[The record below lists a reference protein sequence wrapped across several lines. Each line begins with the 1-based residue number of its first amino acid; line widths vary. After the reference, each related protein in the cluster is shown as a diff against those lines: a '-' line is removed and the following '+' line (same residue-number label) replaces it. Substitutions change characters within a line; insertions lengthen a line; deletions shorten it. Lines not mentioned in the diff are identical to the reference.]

1 MGNPEAYLR
10 KFPGGALPKDRAGL
24 DEILRLLSRASMM
37 NVLQVIISARAP
49 LIQQNPGLCAIS
61 ATSLSRRLKELEK
74 AGLVRRYSHNTI
86 PLTVEYQ
93 ATQVAFE
100 LEPTL
105 RELYSWAIDNR
116 ESLRGP

>member
-1 MGNPEAYLR
+1 M
-10 KFPGGALPKDRAGL
+10 DRAGL

-49 LIQQNPGLCAIS
+49 LRFSRIQDLCAIS

>member
-1 MGNPEAYLR
+1 
-10 KFPGGALPKDRAGL
+10 
-24 DEILRLLSRASMM
+24 M

-49 LIQQNPGLCAIS
+49 LRFSRIQDLCAIS

-105 RELYSWAIDNR
+105 RGSTVGQSTIERACADPDPY
-116 ESLRGP
+116 